1 MFPPLEK
8 VKAKG
13 RLSLNINL
21 STKRAP
27 SLFEIVES
35 ANDSTSPATACSV
48 KVPKE
53 KKLKYIKCF
62 PHQIRKHIVNI
73 VDVKADGHCG
83 YRSIAGLLGMGEDG
97 STRFGS

>member
-13 RLSLNINL
+13 RPSLNINL

-35 ANDSTSPATACSV
+35 AHDSTSPATACSV
-48 KVPKE
+48 KVPR
-53 KKLKYIKCF
+53 KK
-62 PHQIRKHIVNI
+62 N
-73 VDVKADGHCG
+73 
-83 YRSIAGLLGMGEDG
+83 
-97 STRFGS
+97 